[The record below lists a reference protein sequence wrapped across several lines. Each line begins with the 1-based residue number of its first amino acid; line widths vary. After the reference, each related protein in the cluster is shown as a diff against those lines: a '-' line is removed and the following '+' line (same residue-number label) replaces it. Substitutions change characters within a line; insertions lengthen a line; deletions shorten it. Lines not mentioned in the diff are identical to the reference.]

1 MSSNWC
7 ALFRV
12 SPPSLL
18 NIFLDATTVAYDASH
33 PFGCGVENCVCEE
46 MIVSMN
52 KEAGMVFP
60 YIQYSEDVPEFT
72 PQKKRQLE
80 LEYREVFAHYDDFCS
95 YTWKGL
101 VRKETVVSNLVTYL
115 EGLKLFQTYQRV
127 GHPVVPLL
135 TNSFSVL
142 RACTTL
148 SDVYLALRDQVTVFN
163 HSIMVDILL
172 NMAGNTRD
180 RNELDSFRD
189 KYYNFMRRKATLFPS
204 VFAPPTKSGYA
215 MIRFTILR
223 DIDDIT
229 LSEADS
235 FSNRLTYNLD
245 LSRFSLKLVG
255 LMREGEG
262 VVTYVYQVPNFAP
275 NLVFPMSDKQVDNMR
290 IEKITAVACCS
301 YRVDIEV
308 RGRG

>member
-1 MSSNWC
+1 MC
-7 ALFRV
+7 Q
-12 SPPSLL
+12 
-18 NIFLDATTVAYDASH
+18 
-33 PFGCGVENCVCEE
+33 E

-52 KEAGMVFP
+52 KDAGEMVFP
-60 YIQYSEDVPEFT
+60 NIQYSEDVPDFT
-72 PQKKRQLE
+72 PQKRRQLE
-80 LEYREVFAHYDDFCS
+80 LEYREVLAHYDDFSS

-101 VRKETVVSNLVTYL
+101 VRKETVVSTLVTYL

-127 GHPVVPLL
+127 GQPLVPLL
-135 TNSFSVL
+135 KNYFPVL
-142 RACTTL
+142 KACTTL
-148 SDVYLALRDQVTVFN
+148 SEVYLALRDQVTVFN

-180 RNELDSFRD
+180 RNELDNFRD
-189 KYYNFMRRKATLFPS
+189 RYYGYMRRKATLFPS
-204 VFAPPTKSGYA
+204 VFAPPTKTGYA

-235 FSNRLTYNLD
+235 FCNRLTYNLD

-255 LMREGEG
+255 LLREGEG
-262 VVTYVYQVPNFAP
+262 AVTYVYQVPNFAP
-275 NLVFPMSDKQVDNMR
+275 SLVFPMSDKQVENMR
-290 IEKITAVACCS
+290 IEKITVVACCS

-308 RGRG
+308 